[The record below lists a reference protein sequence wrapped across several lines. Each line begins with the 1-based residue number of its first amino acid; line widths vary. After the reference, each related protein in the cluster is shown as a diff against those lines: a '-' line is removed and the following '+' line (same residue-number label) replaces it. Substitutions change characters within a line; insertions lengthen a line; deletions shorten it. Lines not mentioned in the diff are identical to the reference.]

1 MIYNSLYSGEEIDE
15 AVGAF
20 QNLKGMLSE
29 LIEILYPIG
38 CIYTSTQPTNPTD
51 LFGGTWIQIKDTFL
65 LTAGDIY
72 TAGSTGGNATH
83 THTSAAHTHTTAGHT
98 LTIDEMPKHGHG
110 VYIWDNAG
118 TMGNA
123 WYYNGDTQQTHTG
136 ARLYNSSAS
145 TWIASGSTANAA
157 GSGKG
162 DPSGGTAQIGDGVS
176 HSHGDTGSTTP
187 GVTGSSSSLPPYRV
201 VYAWERTA

>member
-38 CIYTSTQPTNPTD
+38 CIYVSTQSTNPAD
-51 LFGGTWIQIKDTFL
+51 LFGGTWVQIKDTFL
-65 LTAGDIY
+65 LTAGDTY
-72 TAGSTGGNATH
+72 TAGSTGGNTTH
-83 THTSAAHTHTTAGHT
+83 THASAAHTHTTAGHT
-98 LTIDEMPKHGHG
+98 LTVDEIPSHIH
-110 VYIWDNAG
+110 NLLRQQ
-118 TMGNA
+118 
-123 WYYNGDTQQTHTG
+123 WYNNDT
-136 ARLYNSSAS
+136 AYNSGNIYN
-145 TWIASGSTANAA
+145 WRSGT
-157 GSGKG
+157 
-162 DPSGGTAQIGDGVS
+162 GGTTGPRYTSDDDIFATGGGAS

-187 GVTGSSSSLPPYRV
+187 GATGSSSSLPPYRV